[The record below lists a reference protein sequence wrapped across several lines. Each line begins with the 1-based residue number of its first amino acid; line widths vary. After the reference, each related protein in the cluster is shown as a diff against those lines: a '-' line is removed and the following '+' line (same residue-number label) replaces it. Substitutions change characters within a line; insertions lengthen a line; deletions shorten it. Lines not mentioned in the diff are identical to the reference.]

1 MKGFTE
7 FKERFT
13 SDKAFAMK
21 FANAENE
28 AQVIA
33 IAKAEGYDLEQ
44 LSDEELDEVAAGGIF
59 GWVADGIKSVGSW
72 TKKNLVDPM
81 ADVAKKGTRKVAE
94 TVIDVMGVDDL
105 LKNSSSTEDFKNI
118 HLTNNKH

>member
-59 GWVADGIKSVGSW
+59 GWISNGIKDVGSW
-72 TKKNLVDPM
+72 VKDKVVDPL

-94 TVIDVMGVDDL
+94 TVIDVMGVDDFV
-105 LKNSSSTEDFKNI
+105 KNSPSTEDFKNI

>member
-1 MKGFTE
+1 MKSFTE

-59 GWVADGIKSVGSW
+59 GWVADGIKDVGGW
-72 TKKNLVDPM
+72 AKKNLVDPM
-81 ADVAKKGTRKVAE
+81 VDGVGNAAKKGAE
-94 TVIDVMGVDDL
+94 TVLDVMGVDKFVKDL
-105 LKNSSSTEDFKNI
+105 TK
-118 HLTNNKH
+118 